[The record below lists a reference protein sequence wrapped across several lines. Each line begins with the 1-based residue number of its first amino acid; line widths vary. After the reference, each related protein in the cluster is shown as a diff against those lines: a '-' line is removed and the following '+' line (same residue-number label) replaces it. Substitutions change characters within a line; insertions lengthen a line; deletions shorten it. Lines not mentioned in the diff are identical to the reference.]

1 MSNNTPRLMAAAKEF
16 NIGAHTLIDFLV
28 SKNFSAEDLKLT
40 SKLTEEM
47 YMLLKSEFGRL
58 NILPEI
64 NLSLLDEDS
73 GNKIYQKLISTLK
86 PSDDLAKSTKSTKD
100 LGLEIYKC
108 ISKEMNVAE
117 IYLGHIPFAFHYTK
131 AQFTATCTEAIPFNP
146 FDKVICELLKVEN
159 SLSLEEIGDIL
170 GMNVNPNKILDLAEK
185 EILTEALQSLSSS
198 EFGRMIDG
206 GDINFSSC
214 RLTTTGRE
222 YAEKK
227 SKFRITE
234 NKPFTIFFDHTT
246 GNHKQAKQ
254 IFEFVDG
261 KLSGK
266 LFAIDLVD
274 DSTLKEIA
282 AVQIP
287 EIYNPAKQYSFTD
300 AVLQQQKNLFVE
312 YPVAITFNVKEKSYN
327 SYCYDTANKKI
338 HREFNEW
345 INANEETKKSL
356 LSNLRN
362 NQPET
367 NTSAKEFSEVYANQL
382 SEYESDKKVSDEK
395 STLLKSEFVDEQLF
409 LSYLNEFFNPKEKI
423 ELFLCLPSVTKNI
436 YQSLSKIVQQAENT
450 DSRFFFIFPNNLDE
464 EIKQSFNKLET
475 IADEVV
481 NLYVIQLKV
490 NSLFLI
496 SKTENEPHY
505 FETISGTINRFKKDF
520 LQRKNWDSRAENTKQ
535 LFIERLSD
543 KYAIRLCNEVNTII
557 NEDIQ
562 QAVTKEQLEEL
573 EFFELKLSPFEGN
586 ETVNKTLHL
595 IKVFKE
601 QRVVK
606 LDEKLNLQFDE
617 IELQFGKIETENE
630 LDNLWKEFESIKTEI
645 IYDTSE
651 VFARSEKINQVIR
664 SRKAEFEEAKRIY
677 SFVIDTNIFF
687 KDPEIISKVQPKH
700 KIIIAAK
707 VIDELD
713 KFKINPQLKDI
724 AVKSIKTISKG
735 KNVHRAK
742 ANMKLLPVDFNKK
755 SPDNIILATALMYK
769 DRSGILITD
778 DNGLQEKAK
787 TVEMSV
793 MSYDD
798 FVSTFINLKN

>member
-1 MSNNTPRLMAAAKEF
+1 
-16 NIGAHTLIDFLV
+16 
-28 SKNFSAEDLKLT
+28 
-40 SKLTEEM
+40 
-47 YMLLKSEFGRL
+47 
-58 NILPEI
+58 
-64 NLSLLDEDS
+64 
-73 GNKIYQKLISTLK
+73 
-86 PSDDLAKSTKSTKD
+86 
-100 LGLEIYKC
+100 
-108 ISKEMNVAE
+108 MNVSE
-117 IYLGHIPFAFHYTK
+117 IYLGHILFAFHYTK
-131 AQFTATCTEAIPFNP
+131 AQYTATCTEAIPFNP
-146 FDKVICELLKVEN
+146 FDKVICKLLKVEN

-254 IFEFVDG
+254 VFEFVDG

-266 LFAIDLVD
+266 QFAIDLAD

-287 EIYNPAKQYSFTD
+287 EIYNSERQYSFTD
-300 AVLQQQKNLFVE
+300 AVLQQQKNLFIE
-312 YPVAITFNVKEKSYN
+312 FPIAITFNVIENSYQY
-327 SYCYDTANKKI
+327 YCYDTANKNI
-338 HREFNEW
+338 HKSFDQW
-345 INANEETKKSL
+345 INANDKVKQSL
-356 LSNLRN
+356 LSELANIQTAVN
-362 NQPET
+362 T
-367 NTSAKEFSEVYANQL
+367 NDFSTDYSNQL
-382 SEYESDKKVSDEK
+382 SEYDMNSTVIAEK
-395 STLLKSEFVDEQLF
+395 SNLLKAEFVDEQLF
-409 LSYLNEFFNPKEKI
+409 LSYFNEVFNPKEEI
-423 ELFLCLPSVTKNI
+423 EFFLCLPLVTKNI
-436 YQSLSKIVQQAENT
+436 YQSLSKIVQQTENT

-464 EIKQSFNKLET
+464 EIEQSFNQLEN
-475 IADEVV
+475 IANEVV

-496 SKTENEPHY
+496 SKTESEPHY
-505 FETISGTINRFKKDF
+505 FETISGTINRFKKGF
-520 LQRKNWDSRAENTKQ
+520 LQRKNWDSKAEKTKQ
-535 LFIERLSD
+535 LFIEGFSD
-543 KYAIRLCNEVNTII
+543 KYAIRLCNEVKTII

-562 QAVTKEQLEEL
+562 QTVTKEQLEEL
-573 EFFELKLSPFEGN
+573 EFFELKLTPFKGN
-586 ETVNKTLHL
+586 ETVNETLDL

-606 LDEKLNLQFDE
+606 LEEKLNLQFDE

-630 LDNLWKEFESIKTEI
+630 LDNLRKEFESIKTEI

-651 VFARSEKINQVIR
+651 VFAKSEKINQAIR

-677 SFVIDTNIFF
+677 SFVIDTNVFF

-713 KFKINPQLKDI
+713 KFKTNPQLKDI
-724 AVKSIKTISKG
+724 AVKSIKAISKG
-735 KNVHRAK
+735 KNVYLAK

-755 SPDNIILATALMYK
+755 SPDNIILSTALMYK

-793 MSYDD
+793 MSYDN
-798 FVSTFINLKN
+798 FVATFINLKN